1 MADGLALAA
10 AASGASHVFSRT
22 VANHPFTVTSGR
34 RRATG
39 TATPAS
45 SSVWMAGAPASWA

>member
-1 MADGLALAA
+1 MGDGLALAA
-10 AASGASHVFSRT
+10 AASGASQAFSRT
-22 VANHPFTVTSGR
+22 LANHPCTVTCGR

-45 SSVWMAGAPASWA
+45 SSVWMAGATGLQA